1 MQISDNEAKKI
12 LQQGSLAQQIDMV
25 GEARQRADDEALVA
39 DVVAQVNAM
48 DDRED
53 RIADLKA
60 RIEAGAYNPTGEEI
74 VGAMVRR
81 AIVDCL
87 G

>member
-1 MQISDNEAKKI
+1 MQISDNQVKKI
-12 LQQGSLAQQIDMV
+12 LEMGTLAQQIDLV
-25 GEARQRADDEALVA
+25 AEARQRAEDAELVTDITA
-39 DVVAQVNAM
+39 EVNAM

-60 RIEAGAYNPTGEEI
+60 RYEAGTYNPTGAEI
-74 VGAMVRR
+74 ADAMIRR
-81 AIVDCL
+81 AIADRM

>member
-1 MQISDNEAKKI
+1 MQISDNQVKKI
-12 LQQGSLAQQIDMV
+12 LEMGNLALQIDLV
-25 GEARQRADDEALVA
+25 AEARQRAEDAELVKDLVA
-39 DVVAQVNAM
+39 DVKAM

-60 RIEAGAYNPTGEEI
+60 RIEAGAYDPTGAEI
-74 VGAMVRR
+74 ADAMIRR
-81 AIVDCL
+81 AAADSV